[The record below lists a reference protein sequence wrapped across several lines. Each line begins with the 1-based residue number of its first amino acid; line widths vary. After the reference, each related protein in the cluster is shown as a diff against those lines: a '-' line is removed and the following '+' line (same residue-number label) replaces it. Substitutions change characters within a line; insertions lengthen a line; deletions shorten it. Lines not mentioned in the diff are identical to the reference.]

1 MLAVAAHSPSN
12 PEVQVVLGV
21 LYNISQDFDS
31 AIDCFRHAIELS
43 PPDYSLLNK
52 VCHSYP
58 VPFCTM
64 SLDPNHSVDMSAG
77 VVFCLLQ
84 CIRSQD
90 FTSMADNFPAT
101 LLHNCITNVQ

>member
-52 VCHSYP
+52 V
-58 VPFCTM
+58 
-64 SLDPNHSVDMSAG
+64 SLS
-77 VVFCLLQ
+77 
-84 CIRSQD
+84 
-90 FTSMADNFPAT
+90 T
-101 LLHNCITNVQ
+101 LLYSIQFILCVM